1 MKYKKILT
9 IILKEFIYIHYYNLI
24 IIQFKNKTGAIN
36 ITNSISEYTCLE
48 EKTIYEYIL
57 GLQKENSCLKSNWVN
72 LKKWLLNDH
81 FLYIPEVGANSPYN
95 TVLRKMEELE
105 KRKESIR

>member
-36 ITNSISEYTCLE
+36 ITNYNIILKNK
-48 EKTIYEYIL
+48 EK
-57 GLQKENSCLKSNWVN
+57 
-72 LKKWLLNDH
+72 
-81 FLYIPEVGANSPYN
+81 
-95 TVLRKMEELE
+95 
-105 KRKESIR
+105 

>member
-1 MKYKKILT
+1 MKSVDLNNILNC
-9 IILKEFIYIHYYNLI
+9 LKSTYLE
-24 IIQFKNKTGAIN
+24 KD
-36 ITNSISEYTCLE
+36 TNSISEYTCLE

-57 GLQKENSCLKSNWVN
+57 GLQKENSCLKSNWIN